1 MPAMP
6 ELSLTNAP
14 APGFDDPLGMLHA
27 CHRRIERHLGTLV
40 RLQRYLSENG
50 CDGDARTAAR
60 NLLRYF
66 DGPAPNH
73 HADEEASVF
82 PRIARL
88 QTAEVAELLEGLAR
102 DHEMIGVGWRKL
114 RPLIV
119 AIAAGQRANL
129 PPKIVVDTAAAYEA
143 HIEKEERDLLPL
155 AARVLDAAAIAEI
168 GNEMAQRRAVDP
180 AAPRLA
186 GRDGVA

>member
-1 MPAMP
+1 MSDAL
-6 ELSLTNAP
+6 LSAAP

-40 RLQRYLSENG
+40 RLQRYLSEHG
-50 CDGDARTAAR
+50 CDDDARLAAR

-66 DGPAPNH
+66 DSAAPNH

-82 PRIARL
+82 PRLAQL
-88 QTAEVAELLEGLAR
+88 ETAEIAELLEALAH
-102 DHEMIGVGWRKL
+102 DHAAINIGWRKL

-129 PPKIVVDTAAAYEA
+129 PPKFVADTTAAYEA

-155 AARVLDAAAIAEI
+155 AERVFDHETVAAI
-168 GNEMAQRRAVDP
+168 GREMAARRTQ
-180 AAPRLA
+180 L
-186 GRDGVA
+186 G